1 MRFWDSSALVPLF
14 VAQGATAAMRDLVRA
29 DPEITVW
36 FLSDLEI
43 RSALAR
49 LEREGA
55 ITLRD
60 GQRASEELE
69 RLWAQWTVIV
79 QMDSVKARAQ
89 RLVAVHPLRAAD
101 ALQLAAALLLV
112 EDRPLRSELVTLD
125 TRLVDAARREGFRV
139 VPG

>member
-79 QMDSVKARAQ
+79 PMDSVKARAQ
-89 RLVAVHPLRAAD
+89 RLVAVHPLRAAE

-125 TRLVDAARREGFRV
+125 TRIADAARREGFRV
-139 VPG
+139 LPG